1 MNRPIIT
8 TCKYHN
14 AILVLWKWKISFDG
28 SSSNISIFRCDD
40 QIKQS
45 LSEFANTVYDDIWV
59 SRGRPSNI
67 HIMDQN
73 LKCEGDL
80 LSKRYGSPHGR
91 SFDGIHMR
99 GELAVQHYT
108 RSMIDVF
115 TSVFPHI
122 LGTQNTQVNT
132 ATRQAGNF

>member
-1 MNRPIIT
+1 M
-8 TCKYHN
+8 
-14 AILVLWKWKISFDG
+14 
-28 SSSNISIFRCDD
+28 
-40 QIKQS
+40 
-45 LSEFANTVYDDIWV
+45 SEFANTVYDDIWV
-59 SRGRPSNI
+59 SRRRPSNI

-91 SFDGIHMR
+91 SFDGVHMR